1 MAAAPLF
8 KAVKFPPARIQTRS
22 RGNLNFTEIRERIV
36 KIAGNVTKYSGKVQ
50 NGISKMDIQK
60 NKLSGES
67 SEAIVKE
74 KQLTDERH
82 SLEEQ
87 LSTATKE
94 VASTSQ
100 QLQQTNKQIEKE
112 AQDVRNAQN
121 DLNHKRREKPRWHC
135 IWRCRKKWKKA
146 QRGRIRA
153 AEVVLQ
159 AAQQRHANAI
169 KRKAEQE
176 AKLNS
181 LNQRVSS
188 VRTSLARNQQESN
201 RWKERLLNSTHL
213 TEMVLQLLKDL
224 TSLQLNVAHLKQ
236 ELEARQ
242 DLDDE
247 DLGVGWESINA
258 PLEVISNYLNNG
270 GFVKDLAG
278 WGIDITG
285 SLNSSSVCRTSL

>member
-1 MAAAPLF
+1 MGSIAHPSSSSPAYLYVRATAEHYKARWLIKQFCKTVQQLPMNAHCSIMKPLLFIFLTIAGQCMAAAPLF

-60 NKLSGES
+60 NKLSEES
-67 SEAIVKE
+67 SEAVVKE

-201 RWKERLLNSTHL
+201 RWKERLLN
-213 TEMVLQLLKDL
+213 
-224 TSLQLNVAHLKQ
+224 
-236 ELEARQ
+236 R
-242 DLDDE
+242 
-247 DLGVGWESINA
+247 
-258 PLEVISNYLNNG
+258 
-270 GFVKDLAG
+270 
-278 WGIDITG
+278 
-285 SLNSSSVCRTSL
+285 